1 MQSHQDKY
9 KLWSELTIE
18 QQLNC
23 VCDTLAKS
31 AVTRSLQPAHIRTTT
46 LRLPCESAAVV
57 ISGIKQTS
65 DVATEA
71 RFALGF
77 KEAEKFYTTPIGTI
91 NDRGRRSRH
100 GGLGWSKN
108 AFHAVDWRA
117 LDATL
122 DKKPQMYKQWLA
134 KQCSGFCG
142 TQHMVAHW
150 DPTRDGL
157 CPDCNNPERASHL
170 NLCPDA
176 DRTRLLHSMAD
187 NLEKW
192 LSDNHGHPDLIY
204 WLPRYIKLRGTRQLS
219 DFPMLSPEMQQIA
232 RSQDLIPWTSFMEG
246 KLCKEIFK
254 LQKATLLCSPSR
266 LTIVDWAKRLISQI
280 LQMSHGQWVFRNVS
294 LHDSQQGYI
303 RAKQRREV
311 LAEIDQLSHLDP
323 GQLPAASRYLMEI
336 DFSTME
342 KDTLVN
348 QSYWLFSM
356 RAAYKAGRRA
366 SARARRATPR
376 TARRPTNQ
384 ILPSSRISNAIY
396 RANRE
401 RYIVSGAQA
410 TLDDI
415 HVDWG
420 VRLPPSRT
428 RPSPSTVSLE
438 RRDTRRRK
446 PD

>member
-1 MQSHQDKY
+1 MKTKIKIKLEYEWVQSHQDKY

-192 LSDNHGHPDLIY
+192 LSNNHGHPDLIY

-219 DFPMLSPEMQQIA
+219 DFPM
-232 RSQDLIPWTSFMEG
+232 
-246 KLCKEIFK
+246 
-254 LQKATLLCSPSR
+254 
-266 LTIVDWAKRLISQI
+266 
-280 LQMSHGQWVFRNVS
+280 FRNVS

-303 RAKQRREV
+303 RAKQRQEV

-323 GQLPAASRYLMEI
+323 GQLPASSRYLLEI